1 MAGRWWR
8 DSISQQ
14 PGRKKKE
21 QTNNPD
27 VFSNAFI
34 REGEE
39 RATRNTFCPDG
50 QDVMRSGVLVTAS
63 GRFWGKY
70 LDCSCPGRR
79 AGEEAGFW
87 EMSHLSSF
95 IVKKPIALIKCPWD
109 LFFYL
114 EQIFYF
120 SFFFKTF
127 S

>member
-8 DSISQQ
+8 DSINQQ
-14 PGRKKKE
+14 PGWKKKE

-63 GRFWGKY
+63 GRFGGSIWIVHALGDGQGRKLDFGK
-70 LDCSCPGRR
+70 C
-79 AGEEAGFW
+79 
-87 EMSHLSSF
+87 H
-95 IVKKPIALIKCPWD
+95 
-109 LFFYL
+109 
-114 EQIFYF
+114 IFLLL
-120 SFFFKTF
+120 
-127 S
+127 